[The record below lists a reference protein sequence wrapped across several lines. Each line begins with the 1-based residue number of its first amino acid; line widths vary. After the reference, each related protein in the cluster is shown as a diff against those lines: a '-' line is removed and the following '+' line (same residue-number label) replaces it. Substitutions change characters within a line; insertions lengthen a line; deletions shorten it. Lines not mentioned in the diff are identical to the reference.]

1 VRKTKMIHEMIISAI
16 ISGAIG
22 FCIGYYQLDVR
33 LLNWI
38 KK

>member
-1 VRKTKMIHEMIISAI
+1 MIHEMIISAI

-22 FCIGYYQLDVR
+22 FSIGYYQLDIKF
-33 LLNWI
+33 LKWI